1 MKTLATDVVRSRVSQ
16 ELKRDA
22 EAVFSELGLTVS
34 DGIRMFLT
42 QVVRKGTIPFELVP
56 NATTIAAMR
65 ESESRATRASAN
77 IEDLLDELEQGEGTK
92 RQ

>member
-1 MKTLATDVVRSRVSQ
+1 MKTLATDVVRSRISH

-42 QVVRKGTIPFELVP
+42 QVVRKRTIPFDLVP
-56 NATTIAAMR
+56 TATTLAAMK
-65 ESESRATRASAN
+65 ESESRATRSSTN
-77 IEDLLDELEQGEGTK
+77 IEDLLDELEKGEGTK
-92 RQ
+92 QQ